1 MKNYCCKPYI
11 HPFIICDPCHFIL
24 GDFWFLFFL
33 ERIFISLHP
42 NKFCLIWFHFSDG
55 SNSKSGSTS
64 IEKIPEK
71 ETIQINGTKNTV
83 GADQSPAKKKSSIES
98 LHLIESSSKQVSCN
112 QMFTKCNLTII
123 VKLGSRSKVYLKS
136 LIKDLDLELVA
147 TYNCMSPPPT
157 QKTFLSRITLKSLH
171 VWTD

>member
-1 MKNYCCKPYI
+1 MKNYCCKAHI
-11 HPFIICDPCHFIL
+11 HSFIICDPCHFGRFL
-24 GDFWFLFFL
+24 VSFLFFL

-123 VKLGSRSKVYLKS
+123 QLEMKIMELFTLLKVAKATSYPAISYLLS
-136 LIKDLDLELVA
+136 NFGLVFKEHIHILF
-147 TYNCMSPPPT
+147 
-157 QKTFLSRITLKSLH
+157 QLH
-171 VWTD
+171 L